1 MKKELVILSNSSA
14 VDFALLNSGKLI
26 ELNKEIDSNNFSV
39 GDIFISSIRKPV
51 AGLNAAFVNVGYQ
64 KDGFLHY
71 HDLGPRLSSVLKFVS
86 LIQKGKK
93 RDYLL
98 SNFHF
103 EKDIPKDGKIEDF
116 IQPKQRILVQIVKE
130 PISSKGP
137 RVSSELSLAGRFMV
151 LIPFSD
157 RVSISQKIESKEEK
171 SRLNKIVKSI
181 RPKGFGIII
190 RTVAKN
196 KKVAELDSDLQRL
209 LNRWKN
215 MCEKLTKVDKYPA
228 KILSE
233 INRSSSILRDIFDDN
248 FTGIHVDDSEMF
260 SEIKEYIQTIAPK
273 KTSIVNLYESHV
285 PIFERYGIERQIKT
299 SFGKTVSM
307 QKGSYLIIEHT
318 EALHVIDVNSG
329 NQSNRSKSKSQEESA
344 FEVNMIAAS
353 EIARQVRLR
362 DLGGIIV
369 VDFIDLT
376 SNENR
381 KKLFEHL
388 RNEMSNDKTK
398 HKILPPSKFGLIQI
412 TRQRVRPEMNI
423 KTKEPNPNQSNEVE
437 APIIIL
443 EKINAELDKI
453 TKHENYKKGKI
464 FLHAHPF
471 IAAYLNQGIPSIR
484 MKWFLKYNKWIQII
498 PRDAFFYLEFRFL
511 DINKKFIKIK

>member
-1 MKKELVILSNSSA
+1 MKKELVIRSNSSA

-26 ELNKEIDSNNFSV
+26 ELNKEIDSNKFSV

-51 AGLNAAFVNVGYQ
+51 AGLNAAFINVGYH

-93 RDYLL
+93 KDYLL

-116 IQPKQRILVQIVKE
+116 IRPKQRILVQIVKE

-171 SRLNKIVKSI
+171 SRLNKVVKSI

-196 KKVAELDSDLQRL
+196 KKVADLDSDLQRL

-260 SEIKEYIQTIAPK
+260 SEIKDYIHTIAPK
-273 KTSIVNLYESHV
+273 KTSIVNLYTNQV
-285 PIFERYGIERQIKT
+285 PIFERFGVERQIKT
-299 SFGKTVSM
+299 CFGKTVSM

-388 RNEMSNDKTK
+388 KNEMNNDKTK
-398 HKILPPSKFGLIQI
+398 HKILPPSKFGLIHI

-423 KTKEPNPNQSNEVE
+423 KTKELNPNQNNEVE

-453 TKHENYKKGKI
+453 TKHGRYKKEKI
-464 FLHAHPF
+464 FLHTHPF
-471 IAAYLNQGIPSIR
+471 VAAYLNQGIPSIR
-484 MKWFLKYNKWIQII
+484 MKWFLKFNKWIQII

-511 DINKKFIKIK
+511 DVNKKLIKIK

>member
-1 MKKELVILSNSSA
+1 VKKELVIRSNSSA

-26 ELNKEIDSNNFSV
+26 ELNKEIDSNKFSV

-51 AGLNAAFVNVGYQ
+51 AGLNAAFVNVGYK

-93 RDYLL
+93 KDYLL

-116 IQPKQRILVQIVKE
+116 IQPKQRILVQVVKE

-196 KKVAELDSDLQRL
+196 KKVADLDSDLQRL

-215 MCEKLTKVDKYPA
+215 MCQKLTKVDKYPA

-285 PIFERYGIERQIKT
+285 PIFERYGIERQIKN

-453 TKHENYKKGKI
+453 TKHKNYRKGKV